1 MRKIIFIVFLLL
13 VHFANAQDKE
23 LPWREGFKLTYTDFE
38 AIPNGNHPY
47 AAITYSGMSYGFNAE
62 VVNGK
67 VAVNYDVKCFFVAN
81 KSWMKMHLADENLL
95 AHEQLH
101 FDITE
106 LYARKLRQEL
116 SKMTFTENVKSE
128 IRQVYEKCHKE
139 KKAYQNAYDEET
151 NHSKRRAKQLEWE
164 IKVAKELNEVKEFT
178 SK

>member
-1 MRKIIFIVFLLL
+1 MQLLI
-13 VHFANAQDKE
+13 AQDKE
-23 LPWREGFKLTYTDFE
+23 LPWREGFRLTYSNFE
-38 AIPNGNHPY
+38 AIPNKNHPY

-67 VAVNYDVKCFFVAN
+67 VAVDYNVECFFVAN

-106 LYARKLRQEL
+106 LFARKLRKRFSE
-116 SKMTFTENVKSE
+116 MTFTENVKRE
-128 IRQVYEKCHKE
+128 MREAYEKCHE
-139 KKAYQNAYDEET
+139 NKKAYQNRYDEET
-151 NHSKRRAKQLEWE
+151 NHSKKRIQQSKWE
-164 IKVAKELNEVKEFT
+164 AKVAMELDALKEFT